1 MATMLVLLK
10 NKQHKIASVTLSMF
24 MGSWLLILC
33 QNCLAAVN
41 DINGQN
47 KPASEISHSCH
58 ELDLDIDDPRDKKNN
73 VKNEHCL
80 GVCDCDDLSVTINN
94 EINSDLMEKIKF
106 SPDLYTYYV
115 PQITISNRAP
125 PSYQILTMP
134 ERAILLPLQHYTVLL
149 I

>member
-1 MATMLVLLK
+1 MLILLK

-47 KPASEISHSCH
+47 KLASELSYSCH
-58 ELDLDIDDPRDKKNN
+58 GSVVDDSIDKIND
-73 VKNEHCL
+73 VINEHCL
-80 GVCDCDDLSVTINN
+80 GVCDCDDLSVTVHNLK
-94 EINSDLMEKIKF
+94 NSDLKEKIKF
-106 SPDLYTYYV
+106 SPDLYAYFV
-115 PQITISNRAP
+115 PQITILNRASP
-125 PSYQILTMP
+125 GHQILTMP
-134 ERAILLPLQHYTVLL
+134 ERAILLPLRHYTVLL